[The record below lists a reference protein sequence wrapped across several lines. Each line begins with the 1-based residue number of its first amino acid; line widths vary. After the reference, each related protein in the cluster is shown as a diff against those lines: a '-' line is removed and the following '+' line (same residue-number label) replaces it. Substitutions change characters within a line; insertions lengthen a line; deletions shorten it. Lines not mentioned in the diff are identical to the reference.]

1 LKRHNFYPA
10 TFLFAL
16 VFFFFSALSVSAHP
30 FGEVLQRTVVSD
42 LTNAILIE
50 YNTHFGSETVLTL
63 HPDKDFNGILDEA
76 EQKAFLDRAHQLFF
90 TNISCKLGT
99 RELELKEMDRRLS
112 LENAGDF
119 KKGLNTTFVWHVSLM
134 KEGGMADGLLRII
147 DNNFKAG
154 EKNQL
159 NYVVNVVDKTG
170 PMTLA
175 DDGRELVLD
184 LSAKNRAI
192 PGVDGLLPTS
202 FQPSPE
208 PLLSVE
214 NEKKN
219 EPETDSLI
227 AFLKDGRGGVK
238 LYLAG
243 LITAFVLGALHA
255 LSPGHGKAMV
265 AAYLVGTRGRV
276 IDAVH
281 LGGVVTVTH
290 VMSVIVLGIVAL
302 VLSHYTLSEDI
313 YPWLGVASGALI
325 FLTGY
330 FLLARMA
337 LVPNNHNHHNHDDHG
352 HGHDHDHD
360 HGHGHSHGPYPG
372 SSSDGSKNSHSFK
385 EIISLGVAGGLVP
398 CPSAIVILL
407 FAVAVNRIGTGLML
421 ILSFSLGLAAVLIL
435 IGVLTVTASSRLERF
450 GSGMGW
456 IKRLPIFTAG
466 IIMILGVA
474 IGLNALHQGGILVFN
489 I

>member
-1 LKRHNFYPA
+1 M
-10 TFLFAL
+10 FAL
-16 VFFFFSALSVSAHP
+16 VFLFFSALSASAHP

-90 TNISCKLGT
+90 PNISCKLGT
-99 RELELKEMDRRLS
+99 RDLELKEMDRRLS
-112 LENAGDF
+112 LEDSGDF
-119 KKGLNTTFVWHVSLM
+119 KKGLNTKFVWHVSLM
-134 KEGGMADGLLRII
+134 KEGGVPDGLLRII

-159 NYVVNVVDKTG
+159 SYVVNVLDKTG

-192 PGVDGLLPTS
+192 PGADGMLPTS
-202 FQPSPE
+202 FQASPE
-208 PLLSVE
+208 PRFSVE
-214 NEKKN
+214 NEKNN

-227 AFLKDGRGGVK
+227 AFLKDGSGGVK
-238 LYLAG
+238 LYLVG

-265 AAYLVGTRGRV
+265 AAYLVGTRGRL

-281 LGGVVTVTH
+281 LGRVVTVTH

-337 LVPNNHNHHNHDDHG
+337 FVPNNSDHHSH
-352 HGHDHDHD
+352 HDHD
-360 HGHGHSHGPYPG
+360 HGHDHGHGLYLQ

-407 FAVAVNRIGTGLML
+407 FAVAVNRIATGLML

-474 IGLNALHQGGILVFN
+474 IGLNALHQAGILVFN

>member
-1 LKRHNFYPA
+1 
-10 TFLFAL
+10 
-16 VFFFFSALSVSAHP
+16 
-30 FGEVLQRTVVSD
+30 
-42 LTNAILIE
+42 
-50 YNTHFGSETVLTL
+50 
-63 HPDKDFNGILDEA
+63 
-76 EQKAFLDRAHQLFF
+76 
-90 TNISCKLGT
+90 
-99 RELELKEMDRRLS
+99 
-112 LENAGDF
+112 
-119 KKGLNTTFVWHVSLM
+119 
-134 KEGGMADGLLRII
+134 
-147 DNNFKAG
+147 
-154 EKNQL
+154 
-159 NYVVNVVDKTG
+159 
-170 PMTLA
+170 
-175 DDGRELVLD
+175 
-184 LSAKNRAI
+184 
-192 PGVDGLLPTS
+192 
-202 FQPSPE
+202 
-208 PLLSVE
+208 
-214 NEKKN
+214 
-219 EPETDSLI
+219 
-227 AFLKDGRGGVK
+227 
-238 LYLAG
+238 
-243 LITAFVLGALHA
+243 
-255 LSPGHGKAMV
+255 MV

-337 LVPNNHNHHNHDDHG
+337 FVPNNSDHHSH
-352 HGHDHDHD
+352 HDHD
-360 HGHGHSHGPYPG
+360 HGHDHGHGLYLQ

>member
-1 LKRHNFYPA
+1 MKRHNFYSA
-10 TFLFAL
+10 IFLFAL
-16 VFFFFSALSVSAHP
+16 VCSFFSALPVSAHP
-30 FGEVLQRTVVSD
+30 FGEVLQKTVVSD

-50 YNTHFGSETVLTL
+50 YNTHFGSESVLTL

-90 TNISCKLGT
+90 PNISCKLGT
-99 RELELKEMDRRLS
+99 RDLELKELDRRLS
-112 LENAGDF
+112 LEDAGDF
-119 KKGLNTTFVWHVSLM
+119 KKGVNTKFVWHVSLM
-134 KEGGMADGLLRII
+134 EEGGVPDGFLRII
-147 DNNFKAG
+147 DNNFKPG
-154 EKNQL
+154 EKNRL
-159 NYVVNVVDKTG
+159 NYVVNVLDKTG

-192 PGVDGLLPTS
+192 PGADGVLPTS
-202 FQPSPE
+202 FQASPE
-208 PLLSVE
+208 PRPSSD
-214 NEKKN
+214 NEKN
-219 EPETDSLI
+219 IEAETDSMI

-290 VMSVIVLGIVAL
+290 VMSVIILGVAAL

-325 FLTGY
+325 FFTGY

-337 LVPNNHNHHNHDDHG
+337 LVSNNDDHRSHDHHDHH
-352 HGHDHDHD
+352 HGHDHDH
-360 HGHGHSHGPYPG
+360 GHSHVP
-372 SSSDGSKNSHSFK
+372 SHKSRSDGSESSHSLK

-450 GSGMGW
+450 GSGVGW

>member
-16 VFFFFSALSVSAHP
+16 VVFFFSALPVSAHP

-90 TNISCKLGT
+90 PNISCKLGT
-99 RELELKEMDRRLS
+99 RDLELKEIDRRLS
-112 LENAGDF
+112 LEDAGDF
-119 KKGLNTTFVWHVSLM
+119 KKGLNTKFVWHVSLM
-134 KEGGMADGLLRII
+134 KEGGMPDGLLRII

-159 NYVVNVVDKTG
+159 NYVANVLDKTG
-170 PMTLA
+170 PMALT

-192 PGVDGLLPTS
+192 PGADGMLPTS
-202 FQPSPE
+202 FQSSPE
-208 PLLSVE
+208 PRLSAD
-214 NEKKN
+214 NKKNN

-227 AFLKDGRGGVK
+227 AFLKDGNGGVK

-290 VMSVIVLGIVAL
+290 VMSVIILGIVAL

-337 LVPNNHNHHNHDDHG
+337 LVPNNHDNHNHHSHDDY
-352 HGHDHDHD
+352 HD
-360 HGHGHSHGPYPG
+360 HGHSHGPYLK
-372 SSSDGSKNSHSFK
+372 SSGDKSKNSHSLK

-450 GSGMGW
+450 GSGIGW
-456 IKRLPIFTAG
+456 VKRLPIFTAG